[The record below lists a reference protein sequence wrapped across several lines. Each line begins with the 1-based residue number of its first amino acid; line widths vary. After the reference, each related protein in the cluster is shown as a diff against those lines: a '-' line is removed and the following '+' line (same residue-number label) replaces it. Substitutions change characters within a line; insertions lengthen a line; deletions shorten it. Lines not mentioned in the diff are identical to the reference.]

1 MRKSAPLQSVRYGCG
16 ARYGLQEGKSFR
28 CVRSHF
34 HYLRYHSDRKRPF
47 LRVRTESTRKI
58 RSVQD
63 SDWLHGVDEFYITA
77 ALTEAQLH
85 NFFLKTNK

>member
-1 MRKSAPLQSVRYGCG
+1 MWSSLRAAGGQKLPLC
-16 ARYGLQEGKSFR
+16 SF
-28 CVRSHF
+28 SSS
-34 HYLRYHSDRKRPF
+34 LPEISDRKRPF

-85 NFFLKTNK
+85 EFLNK